1 MRLLIDSNKQFKS
14 LFKGSSRL
22 WYLIH
27 LLDKKNKLSLM
38 PNIGVEGAYHW
49 CETWPAAMASAMQVV
64 STVFFELFRVP
75 RMHEIADLKRLK
87 DRTHRS
93 QLITTE

>member
-1 MRLLIDSNKQFKS
+1 MSNIS
-14 LFKGSSRL
+14 
-22 WYLIH
+22 
-27 LLDKKNKLSLM
+27 
-38 PNIGVEGAYHW
+38 VEGAYHW
-49 CETWPAAMASAMQVV
+49 LDARPAAMASAMQVV

-75 RMHEIADLKRLK
+75 RMHKIAALKRLK

>member
-1 MRLLIDSNKQFKS
+1 MTLLIDWIKQFKF
-14 LFKGSSRL
+14 LLKSSNRW

-27 LLDKKNKLSLM
+27 LLDKENKLSLM

-75 RMHEIADLKRLK
+75 RMHKIADLKKLN
-87 DRTHRS
+87 DRTHRI
-93 QLITTE
+93 QLITIE